1 MRIQNHDIS
10 PNGYEMPTDNGNQSK
25 SCNSRTRITTDAMNE
40 IERQLETENLRNQRE
55 KLEKKTTILTKV
67 GADIEKPYNRQRK
80 TKGINKQTNKQNKN
94 KQTNVESRLREDS
107 VQLSAVSCPRPSK
120 PSLHNVTSSAAQNAQ
135 TPGAA
140 AAQLETD
147 QRWPGR
153 TASRP
158 VKASRSSS

>member
-10 PNGYEMPTDNGNQSK
+10 PHGYEMPTDNGNQSK

-80 TKGINKQTNKQNKN
+80 TKGINK
-94 KQTNVESRLREDS
+94 
-107 VQLSAVSCPRPSK
+107 
-120 PSLHNVTSSAAQNAQ
+120 
-135 TPGAA
+135 
-140 AAQLETD
+140 
-147 QRWPGR
+147 
-153 TASRP
+153 
-158 VKASRSSS
+158 